1 MVNQF
6 LVNQFLLHKMLDS
19 FEKIEIKSPV
29 DLIISQINNLIKS
42 GALKPGDR
50 LPSERKLAEHLG
62 VTRTQVRDAIN
73 KLQFYGIVRVNPQSG
88 TVVNGIGIT
97 ALEGLI
103 TDILN
108 LEKTGFKPLVET
120 RILLEK
126 EAARLAAI
134 NRTEN
139 DIIVLT
145 DALQSY
151 KSKLHGGEVAVEE
164 DLLFHIKIAEASG
177 NPVLKSLM
185 MIITPDIVHNFLRL
199 KVCNES
205 NNNKTIKQHQK
216 ILDKIIEQDAE
227 GAISAM
233 EDHLSNLKEFSQ

>member
-97 ALEGLI
+97 ALELSLI
-103 TDILN
+103 
-108 LEKTGFKPLVET
+108 
-120 RILLEK
+120 
-126 EAARLAAI
+126 
-134 NRTEN
+134 
-139 DIIVLT
+139 
-145 DALQSY
+145 
-151 KSKLHGGEVAVEE
+151 
-164 DLLFHIKIAEASG
+164 HI
-177 NPVLKSLM
+177 
-185 MIITPDIVHNFLRL
+185 
-199 KVCNES
+199 
-205 NNNKTIKQHQK
+205 
-216 ILDKIIEQDAE
+216 
-227 GAISAM
+227 
-233 EDHLSNLKEFSQ
+233 